1 MVTIDLGKVDPEHIR
16 EDMRL
21 IRELQSAGVSD
32 DIIQAAY
39 DETIK
44 RREEGASHDKP

>member
-1 MVTIDLGKVDPEHIR
+1 MVTIDLSKVDPKYIH

-32 DIIQAAY
+32 DLIQEVY

-44 RREEGASHDKP
+44 RREEGERSD